1 MSAQDYQEFIDSQQ
15 MQNNG
20 ANNTPVASP
29 LSVFEQAGNL
39 QSTAATE
46 GADAEI
52 AGIQEMIAKL
62 QGLLG
67 GDLGEVQS
75 TGMDNFRSVADASTT
90 EGFGSRLDKII
101 GGGAFGG
108 LVDERMRGAA
118 GMLSAGGLSRSGTA
132 MEAGQAIPTELALQL
147 ENQQFG
153 RESNLAN
160 TGFQA
165 QSQQLSLNQQIAN
178 LLGNIG
184 GIRGTGIRSSG
195 EAEAGGILG
204 EAGFN
209 MQAQQQKDQ
218 NQSDMFGTIGTA
230 LGTTYGGGP
239 LGGAIGGAIGSAF
252 SDPRLKTNVQIKGKI
267 GPLDLVTWDWIEA
280 AKNTIVGNYR
290 TIGFMSTQVK
300 EFYPDLV
307 SEYAGYDVVN
317 YTGLMERLD
326 G

>member
-1 MSAQDYQEFIDSQQ
+1 MSAQDNQELMNFLQL
-15 MQNNG
+15 QNNG
-20 ANNTPVASP
+20 TTNAAPVASP

-75 TGMDNFRSVADASTT
+75 TGMDNFRSVADASTA

-118 GMLSAGGLSRSGTA
+118 GMLSSGGLSRSGTA

-153 RESNLAN
+153 RQSNLAN

-165 QSQQLSLNQQIAN
+165 QSQQLSLNQQIAA

-184 GIRGTGIRSSG
+184 GIRGTGIRGSA

-204 EAGFN
+204 EAGYN
-209 MQAQQQKDQ
+209 MQAQQQQDQ
-218 NQSDMFGTIGTA
+218 NQSDMFGTLGTA
-230 LGTTYGGGP
+230 AGTYFGGP
-239 LGGAIGGAIGSAF
+239 LGGAIGGALG
-252 SDPRLKTNVQIKGKI
+252 
-267 GPLDLVTWDWIEA
+267 
-280 AKNTIVGNYR
+280 
-290 TIGFMSTQVK
+290 
-300 EFYPDLV
+300 
-307 SEYAGYDVVN
+307 
-317 YTGLMERLD
+317 GLF
-326 G
+326 